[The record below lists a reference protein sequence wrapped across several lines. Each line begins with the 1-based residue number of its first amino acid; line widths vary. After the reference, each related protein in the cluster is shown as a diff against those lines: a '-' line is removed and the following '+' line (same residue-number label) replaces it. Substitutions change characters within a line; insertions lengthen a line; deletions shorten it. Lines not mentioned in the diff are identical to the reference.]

1 MAELRVCTRE
11 RSRVRPPPDHPL
23 RWVTDRVERDP
34 DSIAIAD
41 DDNSLSYGRLWD
53 SLGHWSRMLV
63 AAGMERHRPTA
74 AVIRSRALLAR
85 VIWLALY
92 DGLPL
97 LVMNPDHTSPA
108 RLMRRCGVEQAI
120 VDADANLPEGVRRLP
135 SRPLE
140 TIGDGGSLEP
150 APLPMG
156 ETQLMVPTSGTEG
169 PARAV
174 MLSGRN
180 LAASAMATNRVL
192 GLTRRH
198 CWLCCVPL
206 IHIAGIMI
214 LMRCAA
220 AGASVRLKE
229 AFEATDIALSMS
241 SDGITHISVVPAMLH
256 RLLEAGADP
265 SRLAAVLVGGAG
277 ASEHLVRRAR
287 KTGWPL
293 KIAYGLTETTAH
305 VALGDL
311 LGSDRSMTPLPG
323 TRIDVTGDDDA
334 SRPVG
339 WIQVTGPTVML
350 GYANP
355 DLVPGDG
362 LADKQRFRTQD
373 LGRLDRDG
381 RLIVLG
387 RGDDVLIS
395 GGVNIHPAQV
405 EDLLSGCP
413 GIMEVAVTGRPDPVW
428 GVRLVAVYSG
438 DADENSVAS
447 WTRDH
452 IPGPMRPREFRRVQ
466 RLPRTPLGKIRR
478 RELGKLL

>member
-1 MAELRVCTRE
+1 M
-11 RSRVRPPPDHPL
+11 RPPPDHPL
-23 RWVTDRVERDP
+23 RWITDRADRDP
-34 DSIAIAD
+34 DSIAIVD
-41 DDNSLSYGRLWD
+41 DTHSLSYARLWD
-53 SLGHWSRMLV
+53 GLGCWSRVLG
-63 AAGMERHRPTA
+63 AAGMERHRPMA
-74 AVIRSRALLAR
+74 AVIRSRSRLAR
-85 VIWLALY
+85 AIWLAIY

-97 LVMNPDHTSPA
+97 LVMSPAHTSPA

-120 VDADANLPEGVRRLP
+120 ADADVELPDGVRRLP

-140 TIGDGGSLEP
+140 TIGEGSGRDP
-150 APLPMG
+150 APLPMNR
-156 ETQLMVPTSGTEG
+156 TQLMVPTSGTEA

-180 LAASAMATNRVL
+180 LSASALATSRVL
-192 GLTRRH
+192 GLTRQH

-229 AFEATDIALSMS
+229 GFDASDIAVSMRS
-241 SDGITHISVVPAMLH
+241 WGITHISVVPAMLH

-265 SRLAAVLVGGAG
+265 SGLAAVLVGGAA
-277 ASEHLVRRAR
+277 ASGHLVRRAR

-293 KIAYGLTETTAH
+293 KVAYGLTETTAH

-311 LGSDRSMTPLPG
+311 LSSDRSMTPLPG
-323 TRIDVTGDDDA
+323 TRIDVTGDDD
-334 SRPVG
+334 SDRSVG

-362 LADKQRFRTQD
+362 LADRQCFRTQD
-373 LGRLDRDG
+373 LGRLDKEG

-413 GIMEVAVTGRPDPVW
+413 GIVEVAVTGRSDPVW
-428 GVRLVAVYSG
+428 GTRLVALYSG
-438 DADENSVAS
+438 DADEESVDS
-447 WTRDH
+447 WTRDN
-452 IPGPMRPREFRRVQ
+452 IPGPMRPREFRRLQ
-466 RLPRTPLGKIRR
+466 RLPRTALGKIRR
-478 RELGKLL
+478 RELRKLL